1 MVALVW
7 LQKSNPKFNSIGR
20 WDILESVE
28 VIKAKKG
35 NLALLSSHLFF
46 HMESKDFSLL
56 EDYHIK
62 DAILSTET

>member
-1 MVALVW
+1 
-7 LQKSNPKFNSIGR
+7 
-20 WDILESVE
+20 LESVE